1 MIFLGDFSFVIIFL
15 KNYRVTMTT
24 TLNTFGKYNGFVSKA
39 RVSACMYFLVVAV
52 KLFSILMNLGKIVLQ
67 VGCSDKI
74 IQPISSTV
82 HSFVI
87 LVSISKQ
94 KHLC

>member
-1 MIFLGDFSFVIIFL
+1 MII
-15 KNYRVTMTT
+15 
-24 TLNTFGKYNGFVSKA
+24 
-39 RVSACMYFLVVAV
+39 VAV

-67 VGCSDKI
+67 VAIVLTKL
-74 IQPISSTV
+74 SSQYPV
-82 HSFVI
+82 HLFII